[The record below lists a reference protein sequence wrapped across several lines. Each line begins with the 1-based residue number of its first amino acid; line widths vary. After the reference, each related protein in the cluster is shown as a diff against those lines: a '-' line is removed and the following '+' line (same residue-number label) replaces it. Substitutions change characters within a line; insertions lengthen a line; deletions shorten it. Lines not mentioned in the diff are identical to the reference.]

1 MTLSTLGRYRAGTL
15 FDVGFC
21 SCRARATERK
31 DLRQD
36 PFGQP
41 GFVGTQ
47 IPVHKFSLH
56 QHGSKSP
63 TCEYMAAH
71 QQGIHMK
78 SALWFRVDAGNKSSS
93 LVNIRTEKFLY
104 LPKNDQCQFRLC
116 LELVQ
121 SGTGLSLHRPTTN
134 HPRPEK
140 QLARPAEVAMP
151 RFVPRQF
158 RHETARHNSPRPE

>member
-1 MTLSTLGRYRAGTL
+1 MSAFVRA
-15 FDVGFC
+15 VH
-21 SCRARATERK
+21 ATERK

-56 QHGSKSP
+56 QHGVKIANAL
-63 TCEYMAAH
+63 EYMAAH

-104 LPKNDQCQFRLC
+104 LPKDQCQFRLC

-121 SGTGLSLHRPTTN
+121 L
-134 HPRPEK
+134 
-140 QLARPAEVAMP
+140 
-151 RFVPRQF
+151 
-158 RHETARHNSPRPE
+158 